1 MKKLLAIPMILI
13 LILLACIPMACE
25 TGTSVSGD
33 AVIDGQEATHLSALD
48 IDDNGRD
55 LSDAT
60 TPTVAKVYASD
71 AHLKPAATDA
81 TNMVWLCDGVSDE
94 TEINAALD
102 AVASYKGQ
110 VHLSQGT
117 FNITAKVTVHADT
130 ELVGAGKTATVINSS
145 GIAWGCI
152 ILQADATIRDLHL
165 KGDGTTTYEIG
176 IGMDAAGCQA
186 INVKVEDCKR
196 SNISCGAVS
205 GIKIVNCESVDC
217 KSYEST
223 SFSINIGSIAT
234 FQTGDVLI
242 TGLYSHDNDGPA
254 IHTYSNRNGTLTIT
268 DWLSVGDREGL
279 HLVNGSG
286 THSLTACGPINIINP
301 TLKDTIG
308 MGIEGS
314 GNSGKLANV
323 SILGGTFDNV
333 GDNAIDPGGSY
344 GWTISGVHINGVNLA
359 GNGAHEG
366 YGITNG
372 RGMRVFNSTIEHCW
386 RAGICVFDENDC
398 VISGNLLRNN
408 NQGRFAVGPPW
419 PADAGV
425 FIWAENSTTCYRT
438 KVVDNVFEDTQAT
451 AQRTLSEDT
460 GVSPTYV
467 KYSGNLDF
475 FYNQRVY
482 IHDSAHSEYAYVLW
496 TSWDGSYQEVYFRS
510 ALTYAYT
517 TANGA
522 YIQGKATQGYGIVE
536 DEHSDTAP
544 SGDVDYTY
552 IVGNTFR
559 DTLLTA
565 PMHLIGPAD
574 MVQSNIGYALDSKGP
589 SVLTV
594 AASDAP
600 LWAKSAANYVCD
612 GTADD
617 IEIIAALAAITQGT
631 VYCTGGNYAINQQ
644 ITIPNG
650 KGLVFDTEAICRPAS
665 DVDMFKPQPGSSLV
679 GLHVIAY
686 QSVAWG
692 DKPAGIG
699 FAYTHKVIEI
709 DGADV
714 WNEMYS
720 MVGVIRNLILDSEDE
735 QTGTGIYVHADDY
748 GEWVQ
753 GLKIEDFNISGFAK
767 GVHLYVAA
775 TAAETDPDPPN
786 ASYPWINSCVF
797 DNFYISGSDYPIYC
811 EVYDPGGVGY
821 NDLAGMLFNGYIQG
835 YGATNAV
842 YATYLARSEFN
853 LTMEWST
860 MDTAFAF
867 GAAARYNYIGFVNT
881 NTDILANQ
889 LYSNT
894 TGNNVFHDK
903 NQDKKSALPGTVHWA
918 SGTLTAGNADA
929 IAFYWATP
937 QLGDILIKS
946 VVIEITTI
954 GGTANSVMD
963 VGIAD
968 DATGTNLGVEF
979 FDALD
984 LQTAQINDSYVPADM
999 GTQVKFVLCQDSAS
1013 ATDAFVVG
1021 KILVANAANLV
1032 GRWYIE
1038 YIGR

>member
-359 GNGAHEG
+359 GNGALEG

-467 KYSGNLDF
+467 KCSGNLDF

-482 IHDSAHSEYAYVLW
+482 IHDSAHSEYAYVLR

-612 GTADD
+612 GTNDNTDVAT
-617 IEIIAALAAITQGT
+617 ALAAGDHVVGVGGT
-631 VYCTGGNYAINQQ
+631 FHLGAQLTVA
-644 ITIPNG
+644 NG
-650 KGLVFDTEAICRPAS
+650 KTLEFVGGAS
-665 DVDMFKPQPGSSLV
+665 VVPSSDIDMFFLEVGSSLI
-679 GLHVIAY
+679 GLH
-686 QSVAWG
+686 
-692 DKPAGIG
+692 
-699 FAYTHKVIEI
+699 
-709 DGADV
+709 ADV
-714 WNEMYS
+714 TGLGDGGFTKS
-720 MVGVIRNLILDSEDE
+720 VVTFD
-735 QTGTGIYVHADDY
+735 GTGCDGWYYNKNSIYTDWTIRSGATDWEGAWTPSGTAINMACAGSEAELQGISSVIVQNYRIIGQFEY
-748 GEWVQ
+748 G
-753 GLKIEDFNISGFAK
+753 IR
-767 GVHLYVAA
+767 LYAGPS
-775 TAAETDPDPPN
+775 T
-786 ASYPWINSCVF
+786 
-797 DNFYISGSDYPIYC
+797 NFPTYVNGNQF
-811 EVYDPGGVGY
+811 E
-821 NDLAGMLFNGYIQG
+821 NGYIDSCKYFIAMIG
-835 YGATNAV
+835 TESGASYGDVDQNIFNGLQTNASSV
-842 YATYLARSEFN
+842 TQYIIKTELAHGNLVSDAVIWDWQLAAGTYAIDLSSRGNRIEFQCANDLVRDGNTIDRTGQNRIINYRS
-853 LTMEWST
+853 
-860 MDTAFAF
+860 
-867 GAAARYNYIGFVNT
+867 NYI
-881 NTDILANQ
+881 A
-889 LYSNT
+889 
-894 TGNNVFHDK
+894 
-903 NQDKKSALPGTVHWA
+903 PGEVRTY

-929 IAFYWATP
+929 IAFYWSSP
-937 QLGDILIKS
+937 NISDILIKS

-999 GTQVKFVLCQDSAS
+999 GTQVKYVLCQDSAS

-1038 YIGR
+1038 CIGR